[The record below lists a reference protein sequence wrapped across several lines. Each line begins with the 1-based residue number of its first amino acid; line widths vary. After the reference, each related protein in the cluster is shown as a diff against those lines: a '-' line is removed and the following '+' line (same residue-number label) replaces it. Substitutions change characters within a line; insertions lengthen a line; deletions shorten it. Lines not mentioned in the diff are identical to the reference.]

1 MRLVFFGLLLANLVL
16 LLVLQST
23 RTAGIEPERIAG
35 QLHPERLT
43 VLAAGSSQDYAT
55 SQAVVR
61 EVPPAWPGCVE
72 LGDFSTRSARDIEA
86 KLAQLSPD
94 VLPKKR
100 LVQAPPQHI
109 VYLPP
114 QASEAAAG
122 RRLAQLRQMGFTD
135 SAVIRDEPARRW
147 GISLGLFS
155 RLELAEAR
163 QQTLREAGVSDARVT
178 EYPVNSSR
186 YAYRLSGLDEATTER
201 LKVLVSGLTGIAL
214 RECQ

>member
-1 MRLVFFGLLLANLVL
+1 MKRVFFGLLLANLTL
-16 LLVLQST
+16 LLALQST
-23 RTAGIEPERIAG
+23 RMAGTEPERIAG
-35 QLHPERLT
+35 QLYPERLT
-43 VLAAGSSQDYAT
+43 VIAAASSQAHAA
-55 SQAVVR
+55 SVAVER
-61 EVPPAWPGCVE
+61 EVSAVLPGCVE

-86 KLAQLSPD
+86 QLAQLSPD
-94 VLPKKR
+94 ALPKKR

-122 RRLAQLRQMGFTD
+122 RRLAQLRQMGFSD
-135 SAVIRDEPARRW
+135 SAVIRDEPTRRW

-163 QQTLREAGVSDARVT
+163 QQTLRAAGVSDARIT

-186 YAYRLSGLDEATTER
+186 YAYRLSGLDESTTER
-201 LKVLVSGLTGIAL
+201 LKALASDFAGIVL

>member
-1 MRLVFFGLLLANLVL
+1 MRLVFFGLLLANLIL

-23 RTAGIEPERIAG
+23 RTAGTEPERIAG

-43 VLAAGSSQDYAT
+43 VIAAGSSQAHAT
-55 SQAVVR
+55 SPAVVR
-61 EVPPAWPGCVE
+61 EVPPALPGCVE

-135 SAVIRDEPARRW
+135 SAVIRDEPTRRW
-147 GISLGLFS
+147 GLSLGLFS

-163 QQTLREAGVSDARVT
+163 QQTLREAGVSDARIT

-186 YAYRLSGLDEATTER
+186 YAYRLSGLDDVTTER
-201 LKVLVSGLTGIAL
+201 LKVLVSGLAGIAL